1 MIRIISSF
9 FLMLFFLT
17 GVNISSANPVPAS
30 AVPASAS
37 VSAPL
42 TSVNQSLDLAVR
54 DTTAKLQTIAVK
66 WLSAFILLQFFITNF
81 AALKS
86 GGEIDSVFYK
96 MIGSIAWFSICF
108 MIMDEGAQFLSD
120 VSSGFFATASDIAG
134 GGGNFDTADILDK
147 GCASAADLIQKVTSA
162 ASFVSLIP
170 AVIIAGLLGLIIMGV
185 AALIAF
191 KLFIIKIEVMLLIMM
206 APLSFA
212 FLGLNTM
219 KDQGI
224 APFKSLI
231 SLMYRII
238 LLAVIMSAMG
248 SVGQNLDT
256 VIADVNSTSFA
267 SGIWQGLFGATVAFA
282 LLGYLAY
289 KSDAMAANL
298 SSGSTSLGTSDVA
311 GSAAMGAAIGAAIT
325 TGGVA
330 AAGAAA
336 SGGKSMGDFMKSMTG
351 SSGGGASDASGG
363 RGMGGSGGVPVGE
376 APKPSMSAGGASG
389 GGASNASGGGSGG
402 GAPKQEAE
410 VSAGPSPAETAAGVQ
425 ASPQESLDTQ
435 TAADQAPSNGQEIV
449 DSLNSIPGG
458 GASKPDTAPTT
469 PPTPAQTAAGGGAGS
484 GATAGIGGAGSALEA
499 NLGKLVDQ
507 LSQQNAPKKPGL
519 KDHLRDINHQTTH
532 ERANVSVSINP
543 NVE

>member
-9 FLMLFFLT
+9 FLMLFFLL
-17 GVNISSANPVPAS
+17 GANISNAAPP
-30 AVPASAS
+30 AVPAPAS

-42 TSVNQSLDLAVR
+42 NSVNQSLDLAVK
-54 DTTAKLQTIAVK
+54 DTTVKLQNIAVK

-81 AALKS
+81 VALKS

-96 MIGSIAWFSICF
+96 FIGSIAWFSICF
-108 MIMDEGAQFLSD
+108 IIMDNGAQFLSD
-120 VSSGFFATASDIAG
+120 VSGGFFTTAAEIAG

-147 GCASAADLIQKVTSA
+147 GAYTANSLITNVTNA

-170 AVIIAGLLGLIIMGV
+170 AVVIAGLLSIVIMGV
-185 AALIAF
+185 AAVIAF
-191 KLFIIKIEVMLLIMM
+191 KLFIIKIEVMLLVMM

-238 LLAVIMSAMG
+238 LLAVIMSAMD
-248 SVGQNLDT
+248 SVGKNLHT
-256 VIADVNSTSFA
+256 VIASVDSTSFV
-267 SGIWQGLFGATVAFA
+267 SGMWQSLFGAVVAFA

-298 SSGSTSLGTSDVA
+298 SSGSTSLGSSDA
-311 GSAAMGAAIGAAIT
+311 ASSAAMGAAVGAAI
-325 TGGVA
+325 G
-330 AAGAAA
+330 AGAVGAVTA
-336 SGGKSMGDFMKSMTG
+336 GAKGGEAMSDVIKKMMG
-351 SSGGGASDASGG
+351 SSSGGASDASGG
-363 RGMGGSGGVPVGE
+363 RG
-376 APKPSMSAGGASG
+376 A
-389 GGASNASGGGSGG
+389 GGSGG
-402 GAPKQEAE
+402 GPVGQPPAKPANMSTSGAWGGSSGGAPRLPETDGVSSGPSPAEIAAGGSTGAGNTAPANSAADGGAPMQSESGSGAGGSSGGGTPKQDTAAP
-410 VSAGPSPAETAAGVQ
+410 AGPSPAETAAG
-425 ASPQESLDTQ
+425 
-435 TAADQAPSNGQEIV
+435 
-449 DSLNSIPGG
+449 GG
-458 GASKPDTAPTT
+458 N
-469 PPTPAQTAAGGGAGS
+469 AGS
-484 GATAGIGGAGSALEA
+484 GATAGIGGTGSTLEA

-507 LSQQNAPKKPGL
+507 LSQQNAPRKPGL
-519 KDHLRDINHQTTH
+519 KDHLSNVNQQAIH